1 MTKLI
6 IAEKPSLAR
15 AIAAGIGGNQQKDK
29 THIRAGEYIITW
41 CFGHLLELKMPED
54 YNTSF
59 KNWADR
65 PIPFIPDRWEY
76 RPAKDKSS
84 QVSVIKK
91 LSQSASVIINAGDPD
106 REGSY
111 LVDSLIRFIG
121 FNGPVWRLLISDVNE
136 KAVQKALS
144 RMDRF
149 NSTENLSRSAECRS
163 KADWVY
169 GLNLTTAYT
178 LAAKK
183 SGFNKVLS
191 VGRVQ
196 TPVLGLLVKRKRD
209 RDSFKPHP
217 FYSVI
222 ATLEKG
228 TEFQAKGRI
237 ESPESFCDSEGRL
250 IEKSHAQDF
259 LNSATGKPAVISSIK
274 KEESRS
280 SAPRLFSL
288 ADLQKHA
295 NAKLGMTASQV
306 LSSAQELY
314 EKGITTYPRTDCQ
327 YITDELWSDAE
338 RTLRSLAEFK
348 PLSSATKAD
357 HKIKHSSVNNSKVGA
372 HHAIIP
378 TGNLSAVEQLADKT
392 VKLFCMIADRY
403 IAIFYPD
410 ALDEKTQA
418 EILIGTRT
426 FVAKGV
432 IQKREGWRVVLGQK
446 PSDKVLPDLA
456 QGEEVTV
463 KAISLSEK
471 MTTPPDDYTE
481 GSLIEAMTSIAKH
494 VQDESLKSIL
504 KETDGL
510 GTEATRAAIIE
521 GLVKR
526 GFIQRVTKRV
536 VPTEEGCQ
544 FVDQIPDELSL
555 PDMTARWE
563 MQLKEISN
571 GEGSEIEFL
580 NQLIEPVTRLSQSAT
595 VNIKES
601 SSGFTCLLCKS
612 ADLKKVSKKNG
623 GAFWICQNDCGYSC
637 TDNRGKPAEKSIY
650 KCPEC
655 GSRLARR
662 NGDKGWW
669 WGCTGFKTGC
679 KYTAQDQKGKPVERG
694 KGQTVEAEQKCCP
707 DCNKPMRLRDGKF
720 GKFWG
725 CTGYPEC
732 KTTVKHQHGSIG

>member
-1 MTKLI
+1 MVKLI

-29 THIRAGEYIITW
+29 THIRVGGYIITW

-54 YNTSF
+54 YNPAF

-65 PIPFIPDRWEY
+65 PVPFIPDRWEY
-76 RPAKDKSS
+76 RPAKDKAS

-121 FNGPVWRLLISDVNE
+121 FSGPVWRLLINDVNE

-144 RMDRF
+144 KMDKF

-178 LAAKK
+178 LAARQ

-196 TPVLGLLVKRKRD
+196 TPVLGLLVRRKRD
-209 RDSFKPHP
+209 RENFQPHP
-217 FYSVI
+217 FYGVI

-228 TEFQAKGRI
+228 VEFQAKGVI
-237 ESPESFCDSEGRL
+237 ESPESFCDPEGRL
-250 IEKSHAQDF
+250 IEKNHAKEFVD
-259 LNSATGKPAVISSIK
+259 SATGKPAVISSIK

-288 ADLQKHA
+288 AELQKYA
-295 NAKLGMTASQV
+295 NSKLGMTVSQV
-306 LSSAQELY
+306 LSAAQELY

-327 YITDELWSDAE
+327 YITDDLWSDAK
-338 RTLRSLAEFK
+338 RTLEALAEFS
-348 PLSSATKAD
+348 PLQSAAKAD
-357 HKIKHSSVNNSKVGA
+357 HTIKHSSVNNSKVGA

-378 TGNLSAVEQLADKT
+378 TGNLSTVQQLADNT
-392 VKLFCMIADRY
+392 IKLFCIIAERY

-410 ALDEKTQA
+410 ALDEKTRI

-426 FVAKGV
+426 FAAKGI
-432 IQKREGWRVVLGQK
+432 IQKTEGWREVLKQK

-456 QGEEVTV
+456 QGEEVSV

-471 MTTPPDDYTE
+471 MTTPPDEYTE
-481 GSLIEAMTSIAKH
+481 GSLIDAMTSIAKH
-494 VQDESLKSIL
+494 VQDEHLKNIL

-526 GFIQRVTKRV
+526 GFIERAAKKII
-536 VPTEEGCQ
+536 PTEEGCQ
-544 FVDQIPDELSL
+544 FVDQIPEELSL

-563 MQLKEISN
+563 MQLKDISN
-571 GEGSEIEFL
+571 GAGSESEFL
-580 NQLIEPVTRLSQSAT
+580 NKLVEPVTKLSQSAT
-595 VNIKES
+595 MNIKES
-601 SSGFTCLLCKS
+601 SSGFKCLLCKS
-612 ADLKKVSKKNG
+612 ADLKKISKKSG

-637 TDNRGKPAEKSIY
+637 ADNRGKPAEKNIY

-655 GSRLARR
+655 DSRLARR
-662 NGDKGWW
+662 SGDKGWW

-679 KYTAQDQKGKPVERG
+679 KYTAQDQKGKPIEKEQIQVVE
-694 KGQTVEAEQKCCP
+694 TEQKCCP
-707 DCNKPMRLRDGKF
+707 DCNNLMRLRDGKF

-725 CTGYPEC
+725 CTGYPKC
-732 KTTVKHQHGSIG
+732 KRTIKAP